1 MRAVILLGSAMV
13 ALLLATYLGV
23 SVYFCAGALKGD
35 FEGCLAMA
43 GGDMRGST
51 VAQVAAL
58 ACAAGAAYSLRRKR
72 R

>member
-23 SVYFCAGALKGD
+23 SVYFCSGALKGD
-35 FEGCLAMA
+35 FGGCLAMA
-43 GGDMRGST
+43 GGDMASSMT
-51 VAQVAAL
+51 AQIAAF
-58 ACAAGAAYSLRRKR
+58 ACAVGAVYSLRRSR

>member
-23 SVYFCAGALKGD
+23 SVYFCSGALKGD

-43 GGDMRGST
+43 GGDIIGST
-51 VAQVAAL
+51 TAQVAAF
-58 ACAAGAAYSLRRKR
+58 ACAGGAVFSLRRKGR
-72 R
+72 